1 MAYRLSVFHI
11 PRVKPDS
18 MIVNVANSCRRP
30 NLCNIFCAFSLLMSI
45 PSSARDCWISEASM
59 RPATTLEKK
68 KFKHVAVQKY
78 EGCIYRQTRA
88 PPTIIVSV
96 QALEREAQLLLVIL
110 QVLGELV
117 EVQTPV
123 LVLIARGHD
132 FLRTEKRILLAR
144 FCGISVTRQS
154 NSAGIAC
161 KRRRPSPGTPIQAPR
176 DPHGHRSCTCAA
188 PWRNTPIAL
197 RPARNSAT
205 STFPSLLVSSLSN
218 RSWYDLWLSASQH
231 RAVGSNSV
239 RMVWYI
245 VGANVEAASG
255 GQSGCDHRI
264 HATDRWR
271 RPAKKKKKNPD
282 ASIVIRL
289 LNHWASGCSILQ
301 AAPREGTFFL
311 SVSGRTAAVE
321 GGATKAT

>member
-1 MAYRLSVFHI
+1 MAYRL
-11 PRVKPDS
+11 RVS
-18 MIVNVANSCRRP
+18 HSIGLSQIARFNGHVANSCRRP

-59 RPATTLEKK
+59 RPDTTLQKI
-68 KFKHVAVQKY
+68 FKHVAVQTC
-78 EGCIYRQTRA
+78 EGCIYRQTRE

-144 FCGISVTRQS
+144 FCGISVTTQS
-154 NSAGIAC
+154 HSAGIAC
-161 KRRRPSPGTPIQAPR
+161 KRWRPSAETPCQAPR
-176 DPHGHRSCTCAA
+176 DPYGHRSFTCAA

-218 RSWYDLWLSASQH
+218 RSWYDL
-231 RAVGSNSV
+231 
-239 RMVWYI
+239 
-245 VGANVEAASG
+245 
-255 GQSGCDHRI
+255 
-264 HATDRWR
+264 
-271 RPAKKKKKNPD
+271 
-282 ASIVIRL
+282 
-289 LNHWASGCSILQ
+289 
-301 AAPREGTFFL
+301 
-311 SVSGRTAAVE
+311 
-321 GGATKAT
+321 